1 MMFDRAYRKRLES
14 DLARREYDGVTTPAV
29 LAAIRV
35 TLPPLAP
42 GINVPVVVAMVGGLL
57 IAAAFLAFVAAHW
70 TEFARLLRSS
80 ILVVGII
87 GANGLGAWLARAGRP
102 VLADLCASVGS
113 IIFGAGI
120 ALVGQMY
127 HLGGDFAGGMLLW
140 AMGALAAAALTG
152 SRGALAVALVAAS
165 VWSSMRVYENF
176 DVQHFSFVAIW
187 LIAAGLALAWNSRVA
202 AHLVALAA
210 LPWWIMTAFQLG
222 LVLADGAALLFGA
235 GLALAVTPWQ
245 RVSSAGAVLSIY
257 GAFLLA
263 GAAILQVAAAGDLFH
278 APAGAAGQ
286 PLWAISC
293 GLAGV
298 IFAVAG
304 AVTTRRASAASAAIA
319 IGLVLLAAAVWTPP
333 EAGEP
338 WRAYAFE
345 LCAMLC
351 LLVSGMLDGSRSRIV
366 AGWLGIAGVI
376 AAITWTVKG
385 SLLHRSIFLAVAG
398 AAAIAL
404 SLVFNR
410 LLPRTDECSRP
421 PSQPSLNFWHAS
433 RKSCRLALPRLFR
446 LRCWA

>member
-1 MMFDRAYRKRLES
+1 MMFDRAYRQRLEA
-14 DLARREYDGVTTPAV
+14 DLAQWEADGVITPAA
-29 LAAIRV
+29 LATIRV
-35 TLPPLAP
+35 ALPPLAP
-42 GINVPVVVAMVGGLL
+42 GINIPVVVAIVGGLL

-70 TEFARLLRSS
+70 TELARLLRLA
-80 ILVVGII
+80 ILLAGIVG
-87 GANGLGAWLARAGRP
+87 AHGLGAWFARAGRP
-102 VLADLCASVGS
+102 VLADLCAGVGS

-165 VWSSMRVYENF
+165 VWSSMRVFEIR
-176 DVQHFSFVAIW
+176 DVPHFSFVAIW

-210 LPWWIMTAFQLG
+210 LPWWIATALQVG
-222 LVLADGAALLFGA
+222 LEPSFVLADGAALLFGA
-235 GLALAVTPWQ
+235 GLAFAVAPWQ

-257 GAFLLA
+257 GAFSLA
-263 GAAILQVAAAGDLFH
+263 GVAILEVATANDLFRTQ
-278 APAGAAGQ
+278 AGAVSQ

-293 GLAGV
+293 GVAGA
-298 IFAVAG
+298 IFAFAVA
-304 AVTTRRASAASAAIA
+304 ATTRRAGAAFGGIA

-333 EAGEP
+333 QAGEP

-351 LLVSGMLDGSRSRIV
+351 LVVSGTLDSARLRIV

-376 AAITWTVKG
+376 AAITWAVKG
-385 SLLHRSIFLAVAG
+385 SLLHRSMFLAVAG
-398 AAAIAL
+398 AVAIAL
-404 SLVFNR
+404 SLALNR
-410 LLPRTDECSRP
+410 LLPRTRE
-421 PSQPSLNFWHAS
+421 
-433 RKSCRLALPRLFR
+433 
-446 LRCWA
+446 